1 MAQNERRTNM
11 LKNKDYEL
19 EKIYHIVVG
28 SAPTYTNPRYKLY
41 VEKEHIAKDAI
52 IKEIQKYNPKFSE
65 YDYEDKIFCKIS
77 DAMDEYAL
85 DAFAKGI
92 EFERNLHNQTEKHA
106 NKNYNL

>member
-1 MAQNERRTNM
+1 M

-19 EKIYHIVVG
+19 EKIYHIVVA
-28 SAPTYTNPRYKLY
+28 SAPTYTNSRYKLY

-77 DAMDEYAL
+77 DTMNEYAL